1 MTSLPSSAVTGRRR
15 QWLIADR
22 WTWNGR
28 ARPLTMV
35 ARPALLLALVGLLVI
50 ALVLVT
56 LLAGGRKP
64 APPFGLARPGWITID
79 TADGI
84 QLARVDGT
92 ERHVLVPADGQS
104 LSPTWSRD
112 GLHVAFWHRA
122 ANPGPW
128 QLVVVDADG
137 GDRQVVADGVNL
149 EERESIFNQPS
160 SISWSPDSRRMAYA
174 ADVAGGSA
182 IFVVDRDVYGPTRIT
197 DPALKAVDPAW
208 SPDGT
213 RIASPG
219 NLPPGDYTTQA
230 FYPGGLTVTLDDGW
244 TSHEDSTGEFSLARI
259 GSPDDNL
266 DFWLD
271 VTPTTWDGER
281 VDGIPNE
288 PWAIGTWL
296 HDQAALTVTP
306 AKQTTIGKAKLP
318 ALVMDITLAKDAPNG
333 DPGCPTA
340 SCAAL
345 FWWPQW
351 DEPYAMASD
360 MHVRLYLA
368 KIGSGPHVLFA
379 MLNVVD
385 ADAFAP
391 FAKPILDSVLLSDA
405 LG

>member
-1 MTSLPSSAVTGRRR
+1 M
-15 QWLIADR
+15 
-22 WTWNGR
+22 
-28 ARPLTMV
+28 
-35 ARPALLLALVGLLVI
+35 AL
-50 ALVLVT
+50 
-56 LLAGGRKP
+56 
-64 APPFGLARPGWITID
+64 
-79 TADGI
+79 
-84 QLARVDGT
+84 Q
-92 ERHVLVPADGQS
+92 VPAF
-104 LSPTWSRD
+104 T
-112 GLHVAFWHRA
+112 A
-122 ANPGPW
+122 PG
-128 QLVVVDADG
+128 D
-137 GDRQVVADGVNL
+137 
-149 EERESIFNQPS
+149 
-160 SISWSPDSRRMAYA
+160 
-174 ADVAGGSA
+174 
-182 IFVVDRDVYGPTRIT
+182 
-197 DPALKAVDPAW
+197 
-208 SPDGT
+208 
-213 RIASPG
+213 
-219 NLPPGDYTTQA
+219 LPPGDYTTQA

-288 PWAIGTWL
+288 PWAIGAWL
-296 HDQAALTVTP
+296 QHQAALTVTP

-318 ALVMDITLAKDAPNG
+318 ALVMDITLAKDAPKG

-368 KIGSGPHVLFA
+368 KIGTGPHVLFA
-379 MLNVVD
+379 ILNVVD

-391 FAKPILDSVLLSDA
+391 FAKPILDHVVLSDA